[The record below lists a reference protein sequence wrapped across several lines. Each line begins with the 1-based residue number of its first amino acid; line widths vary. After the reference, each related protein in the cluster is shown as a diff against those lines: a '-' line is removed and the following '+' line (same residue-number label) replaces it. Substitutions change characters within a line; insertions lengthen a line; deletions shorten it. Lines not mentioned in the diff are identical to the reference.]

1 MALISRNDLSSLVR
15 EAASEEIQQVYL
27 FFGERYLCKESA
39 DQLQKALCDSGKGT
53 VNTIDGE
60 AEDPGQTL
68 ARLMSFSLLPG
79 RQIFRVNDSRL
90 FLSKKV
96 SSSLWDKAL
105 IAFQSDK
112 KAQAL
117 RHLRTLADLALLE
130 VEQGDRLSDISKERW
145 KELFGFERPTGDL
158 SWGDELL
165 IQAGPKK
172 TRTTQADIGEK
183 YISSLK
189 QPPPKTNILLLC
201 AEHVDKRRKLFKY
214 IKKNGVI
221 VDCSVAA
228 GSTAKA
234 QKEQQG
240 VLRGLVKK
248 SLDGLGKTIEGPAL
262 ELLFERVGF
271 HPVAAVMESEKLALY
286 VGDKKQIS
294 RDDVERMVCRSR
306 EDALFELTDAF
317 GKRDRGKTLVILG
330 RLLDNGIH
338 SLAIIATM
346 RNYLK
351 KLLVIR
357 SLQHMANPAYH
368 RGISAGQFQKQYL
381 PALKKS
387 CSQPELLSGHPYA
400 LYMNFNKAAEL
411 SCTLLKMWLIL
422 LLGAEFRLKGSPLD
436 QKLVLEELFVDLFK
450 RWAHEDRY

>member
-1 MALISRNDLSSLVR
+1 MALISRNDLSSLLPR
-15 EAASEEIQQVYL
+15 AGAEEIQQVYL

-39 DQLQKALCDSGKGT
+39 DQLQNVLCQEGKGT
-53 VNTIDGE
+53 VHTIDGE
-60 AEDPGQTL
+60 TEDPGQTL

-79 RQIFRVNDSRL
+79 RQILRVNDSRL
-90 FLSKKV
+90 FLSTNV

-105 IAFQSDK
+105 ISFQSDK
-112 KAQAL
+112 KTQAL
-117 RHLRTLADLALLE
+117 RHLRTLTDMVSLE
-130 VEQGDRLSDISKERW
+130 VEQGDRLSEISKERW
-145 KELFGFERPTGDL
+145 KELFGFERPAGDL
-158 SWGDELL
+158 SWADELL

-172 TRTTQADIGEK
+172 TRTSQGDIGEK
-183 YISSLK
+183 YISSLE
-189 QPPPKTNILLLC
+189 QPPPKTNILVLC
-201 AEHVDKRRKLFKY
+201 TEHVDKRRKLFLY
-214 IKKNGVI
+214 IKKNGVV

-234 QKEQQG
+234 RKEQQA
-240 VLRGLVKK
+240 VLRELVKN
-248 SLDGLGKTIEGPAL
+248 SLEGLGKTIETPAL

-271 HPVAAVMESEKLALY
+271 HPVAAVMESEKLALS
-286 VGDKKQIS
+286 VGNKKRIS
-294 RDDVERMVCRSR
+294 LNDVERMVSRSR

-317 GKRDRGKTLVILG
+317 GKRDKGKTLVILG

-381 PALKKS
+381 PALRKS

-400 LYMNFNKAAEL
+400 LYMNFSKAAEL
-411 SCTLLKMWLIL
+411 SCTLLKMWLTL

-436 QKLVLEELFVDLFK
+436 HKLVLEELFIDMFK
-450 RWAHEDRY
+450 HWMPKDQY